1 MQETLMRSALFV
13 PGNRPERFSKAIA
26 SGADAVIVDLE
37 DSVAPDAK
45 EAAREALARHAQQ
58 SPQDHVWVRIND
70 GTTPWFEDDLALCR
84 SLPSVVGIM
93 LPKAQAAD
101 HVYQVSGAG
110 KPLIPVIE
118 SAQGLRMLDKIAGAN
133 GVVRLTFGIL
143 DLMVEFGTRP
153 QTEGA
158 GKILDQVRFQ
168 VLQASRMHGL
178 DDPID
183 TVFADFS
190 NLDGLQQSATL
201 ARDMGYGGQLC
212 IHPKQVAVVH
222 QVYQPLPEELDWA
235 RRVVDHAEKTGEYA
249 FRLDGRMVDLPVIVG
264 ARRILQRGGL

>member
-13 PGNRPERFSKAIA
+13 PGNRPERFSKTIA
-26 SGADAVIVDLE
+26 SGTDALMVDLE

-45 EAAREALARHAQQ
+45 EAATEALARHAQQ

-118 SAQGLRMLDKIAGAN
+118 SAQGLRMLDKIAEAN
-133 GVVRLTFGIL
+133 GV
-143 DLMVEFGTRP
+143 
-153 QTEGA
+153 
-158 GKILDQVRFQ
+158 
-168 VLQASRMHGL
+168 
-178 DDPID
+178 
-183 TVFADFS
+183 
-190 NLDGLQQSATL
+190 
-201 ARDMGYGGQLC
+201 
-212 IHPKQVAVVH
+212 
-222 QVYQPLPEELDWA
+222 
-235 RRVVDHAEKTGEYA
+235 
-249 FRLDGRMVDLPVIVG
+249 
-264 ARRILQRGGL
+264 